1 MWSIKL
7 YAHLLFKHSLSH
19 GVTYVVILQRI
30 INTLRSGQNGL
41 YFPDDIL
48 KCIFMND
55 NVWISLNFSLKFV
68 PRVSIDNTPA
78 LVQIMAWRRPG
89 DKPLS
94 EPMMISL
101 LTYICVAGP
110 QWVLIRYNTY
120 MSTEQI
126 VYVCM
131 SCLSEIV
138 VPTIRAVVTSD
149 ELAPRGIILFVT
161 WIKWG
166 AALFIFKLILFH
178 PRSFNQKCYIFCYA
192 LVFIWRRTSMLCALF
207 LVICLHWW
215 LNSYYRL
222 TMPYMA
228 PAWQSETNYEMH
240 CKWIYKKSLLTL
252 FNTGTT
258 CEGSITR

>member
-30 INTLRSGQNGL
+30 INTFRSGQNGL

-68 PRVSIDNTPA
+68 PKVSIDNTPA

-101 LTYICVAGP
+101 LMHICVARP

-126 VYVCM
+126 VYAMYVLSVGNSSTNN
-131 SCLSEIV
+131 SCSG
-138 VPTIRAVVTSD
+138 D
-149 ELAPRGIILFVT
+149 
-161 WIKWG
+161 
-166 AALFIFKLILFH
+166 
-178 PRSFNQKCYIFCYA
+178 
-192 LVFIWRRTSMLCALF
+192 IWRISSPR
-207 LVICLHWW
+207 
-215 LNSYYRL
+215 
-222 TMPYMA
+222 
-228 PAWQSETNYEMH
+228 NYSFCHMD
-240 CKWIYKKSLLTL
+240 
-252 FNTGTT
+252 
-258 CEGSITR
+258 